1 MRVKGGN
8 STRIR
13 RKKWLKQ
20 AEGSY
25 GTRHISYR
33 IARQTVIRA
42 SQYAFAD
49 RKAKKSDFRQLWI
62 TRINAAVRNLG
73 YTYSKFMA
81 KVHEKNID
89 INRKMLAELAVNN
102 IDEFN
107 SLVKSIMN

>member
-8 STRIR
+8 ATRNR
-13 RKKWLKQ
+13 RKKWLDQ

-42 SQYAFAD
+42 SQYALSD
-49 RKAKKSDFRQLWI
+49 RRTKKSDFRKLWI
-62 TRINAAVRNLG
+62 ARINAAVRNQG

-81 KVHEKNID
+81 KIHEKKID
-89 INRKMLAELAVNN
+89 INRKMLSELAINDIEKFN
-102 IDEFN
+102 EFVK
-107 SLVKSIMN
+107 LVMA

>member
-49 RKAKKSDFRQLWI
+49 RKAKKSDFRKLWI

-81 KVHEKNID
+81 KVHEKKID
-89 INRKMLAELAVNN
+89 INRKMLSELAVNN
-102 IDEFN
+102 IEEFN
-107 SLVKSIMN
+107 ALVKQIME

>member
-8 STRIR
+8 ATRNR
-13 RKKWLKQ
+13 RKKWLDQ
-20 AEGSY
+20 AEGTY

-33 IARQTVIRA
+33 IARQSVIRA

-49 RKAKKSDFRQLWI
+49 RKAKKSDFRKLWI

-73 YTYSKFMA
+73 FTYSKFMA
-81 KVHEKNID
+81 KIQEKKID
-89 INRKMLAELAVNN
+89 INRKMLSELAVNN

-107 SLVKSIMN
+107 NFVKNIMQ

>member
-8 STRIR
+8 TTRNR
-13 RKKWLKQ
+13 RKKWLDQ

-25 GTRHISYR
+25 GTRHVSYR

-49 RKAKKSDFRQLWI
+49 RKSKKSDFRKLWI

-73 YTYSKFMA
+73 FTYSKFMA
-81 KVHEKNID
+81 KIHEKKID
-89 INRKMLAELAVNN
+89 INRKMLSELAINN
-102 IDEFN
+102 IEEFN
-107 SLVKSIMN
+107 SFVKTVME